1 MIVSD
6 GRGGKDLY
14 SYQISRQTSDSVKFT
29 VRRNGRD
36 LRCGT
41 DTKISPDEPK
51 LTFKPACVPVTA
63 ALPDA
68 VVCDFSMP
76 DCMTA
81 GGVKPKVEISKL
93 SSCH

>member
-1 MIVSD
+1 
-6 GRGGKDLY
+6 
-14 SYQISRQTSDSVKFT
+14 
-29 VRRNGRD
+29 D

-51 LTFKPACVPVTA
+51 LTFKPSCVPVTA

-76 DCMTA
+76 DCR
-81 GGVKPKVEISKL
+81 GLKPKVEISKL